1 MTSEL
6 SSSTPATQDA
16 DARRS
21 SDHEA
26 GRPAGRST
34 GSQLRQVF
42 VRYKILALLLAVAA
56 IWAFFSV
63 LTDGAFVTP
72 RNVSNLL
79 RQMSITGMLACGM
92 VFVII
97 AGEIDLSV
105 GSLLGLLGGVA
116 AILDVNRHWPVAATV
131 PAVLALGVLIG
142 LFNGWWSTY
151 RRVPSFIVG
160 LGGMLAFRG
169 ILLGVTGG
177 STIAPV
183 SDSFV
188 FLGQGYLPRVAGD
201 GLALLLFALVALL
214 VVRQRGTRR
223 RYRLA
228 VAPPWQDVV
237 KIAGAGAVL
246 FAFVATLDRYGGI
259 PVPVLLLLAL
269 LGIFSWIATQTVFG
283 RRIYAVGSNLE
294 ATRLSGVDTDRVK
307 LAIFALM
314 GLMCAFAGIVNTA
327 RLAAG
332 SPSAGTMGELDA
344 IAACFIGGTS
354 MRGGSGTVYGALI
367 GALVMAS
374 LDNGMSMLD
383 VDAYWQMIVKGAVLV
398 LAVWI
403 DVVSRS
409 NRR

>member
-1 MTSEL
+1 MTPDVT
-6 SSSTPATQDA
+6 SSSAQ
-16 DARRS
+16 
-21 SDHEA
+21 EA
-26 GRPAGRST
+26 ASR
-34 GSQLRQVF
+34 GSVAAAERFRQLF
-42 VRYKILALLLAVAA
+42 ARYKILALLIAVAA
-56 IWAFFSV
+56 IWILFSV
-63 LTDGAFVTP
+63 LTDGAFITP
-72 RNVSNLL
+72 RNLSNLL
-79 RQMSITGMLACGM
+79 RQMAITGMLACGM

-116 AILDVNRHWPVAATV
+116 AILDVTLHWPIAATV
-131 PAVLALGVLIG
+131 PVVMLLGVLVG
-142 LFNGWWSTY
+142 MANGWLSAY
-151 RRVPSFIVG
+151 RGVPSFIVG
-160 LGGMLAFRG
+160 LGGMLAYRG

-188 FLGQGYLPRVAGD
+188 FIGQGYLPRVAGD
-201 GLALLLFALVALL
+201 TLAVVLFALLALLT
-214 VVRQRGTRR
+214 VRQRKNRLH
-223 RYRLA
+223 YRLP
-228 VAPPWQDVV
+228 VVPVWQDVV
-237 KIAGAGAVL
+237 KIVGAGVIL
-246 FAFVATLDRYGGI
+246 LAFVATLDRYGGI

-269 LGIFSWIATQTVFG
+269 LGIFTWIATQTVFG

-294 ATRLSGVDTDRVK
+294 ATRLSGVNTNRVK

-383 VDAYWQMIVKGAVLV
+383 VDAYWQMIVKGGILV

-403 DVVSRS
+403 DVVSGS

>member
-1 MTSEL
+1 MIPDI
-6 SSSTPATQDA
+6 SSPR
-16 DARRS
+16 ARS
-21 SDHEA
+21 GAAAAGSD
-26 GRPAGRST
+26 RI
-34 GSQLRQVF
+34 RQWF
-42 VRYKILALLLAVAA
+42 ARYKILALLFAVAL
-56 IWAFFSV
+56 IWLFFTV
-63 LTDGAFVTP
+63 LTHGAFATP
-72 RNVSNLL
+72 RNLSNLL
-79 RQMSITGMLACGM
+79 RQMAISGMLACGM

-116 AILDVNRHWPVAATV
+116 AILDANRGWPIEATIPV
-131 PAVLALGVLIG
+131 VLALGVLAG
-142 LFNGWWSTY
+142 VFNGWLSTY

-160 LGGMLAFRG
+160 LGGMLAYRG
-169 ILLGVTGG
+169 VLLGITGG

-183 SDSFV
+183 SDRFV
-188 FLGQGYLPRVAGD
+188 FIGQGYLPRLAGD
-201 GLALLLFALVALL
+201 ALALLLFAVLAFVTA
-214 VVRQRGTRR
+214 RQRSNRR
-223 RYRLA
+223 RYDLP
-228 VAPPWQDVV
+228 VPPLWQDGAKIVV
-237 KIAGAGAVL
+237 AGAL
-246 FAFVATLDRYGGI
+246 ISAFVATLNSYGGI
-259 PVPVLLLLAL
+259 PVPVLLVLVL
-269 LGIFSWIATQTVFG
+269 LGVFSWLATQTVFG
-283 RRIYAVGSNLE
+283 RRIYSVGSNLE
-294 ATRLSGVDTDRVK
+294 ATRLSGIDTNRVK

-383 VDAYWQMIVKGAVLV
+383 VDAYWQMIAKGAILV

-403 DVVSRS
+403 DVVSRT

>member
-1 MTSEL
+1 MNTEL
-6 SSSTPATQDA
+6 SSAPAR
-16 DARRS
+16 ARAAR
-21 SDHEA
+21 
-26 GRPAGRST
+26 GRRARGLPSRRLFA
-34 GSQLRQVF
+34 
-42 VRYKILALLLAVAA
+42 RYKVLALLLAVAA

-116 AILDVNRHWPVAATV
+116 AILDANRRWPVAATV
-131 PAVLALGVLIG
+131 PAVLALGVAIG

-183 SDSFV
+183 SDGFV
-188 FLGQGYLPRVAGD
+188 LIGQGYLPRAAGD
-201 GLALLLFALVALL
+201 ALALALFACVVLL
-214 VVRQRGTRR
+214 VVRQRGNQR

-228 VAPPWQDVV
+228 VAPPWQDVA

-269 LGIFSWIATQTVFG
+269 LGAFSWVATQTVFG

-294 ATRLSGVDTDRVK
+294 ATRLSGIDTDRVK

-314 GLMCAFAGIVNTA
+314 GLMCAFAGLVNTA

-383 VDAYWQMIVKGAVLV
+383 VDAYWQMIVKGGVLV

-403 DVVSRS
+403 DVASRS
-409 NRR
+409 SRR